1 LCLRGIVSLFTIN
14 LSTVRGLSIRMLQWA
29 TVARTQQSTFYMCS
43 TNSKLDHSCPY
54 DKNYISTWNEKYWNV
69 LFSTHLFVKT
79 FYQVSDIPP
88 QILIEAVTLGQVRNP
103 RFKRLDFWLAAD
115 QIVHYLVKVGFVSS
129 MNLL

>member
-1 LCLRGIVSLFTIN
+1 MDNWSYITPKYLFYYVFNELEIRPFMSLRQK
-14 LSTVRGLSIRMLQWA
+14 LSI
-29 TVARTQQSTFYMCS
+29 
-43 TNSKLDHSCPY
+43 
-54 DKNYISTWNEKYWNV
+54 WNEKYWNV

-129 MNLL
+129 MDLL